1 MITMIIAVI
10 AVVIATIII
19 INIRKMYAKK
29 FLKAVG
35 DVKEADT
42 SKTLTE
48 ATKGTMVGAA
58 IGTGIGLFIGFSR
71 KKSLLM
77 SGFIGA
83 IIGGA
88 ISRAFL
94 PKN

>member
-1 MITMIIAVI
+1 MIRP
-10 AVVIATIII
+10 III
-19 INIRKMYAKK
+19 ITILTIITIITNHMYAKK

-42 SKTLTE
+42 SKTLTD